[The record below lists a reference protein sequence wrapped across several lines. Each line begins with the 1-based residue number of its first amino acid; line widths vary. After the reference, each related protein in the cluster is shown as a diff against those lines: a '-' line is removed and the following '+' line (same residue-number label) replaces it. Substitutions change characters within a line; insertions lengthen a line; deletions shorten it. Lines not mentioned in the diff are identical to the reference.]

1 MAKVVII
8 GCGNVGMSYAYSLI
22 NQKTRVNELVLIDIN
37 KQKAEGEALDLMH
50 AQAIGPSKINVYA
63 GTYADCNN
71 ADIICITAGK
81 NQDVGETRMD
91 LIKKNT
97 EVFKSIINEV
107 KKTEFDGIFLIA
119 TNPLDVMTNIT
130 QKLSGFKKNKV
141 IGSGTL
147 LDSARLR
154 YLISEI
160 TGINPK
166 SIHGYVIGEHGDSEF
181 IPFDNMQIGLNKASD
196 YLSQNDMSR
205 LTYDVRNSAYD
216 IINKK
221 GNTCYGIGIC
231 LTKITNAILEDS
243 KKIFTVSCYNKE
255 YKIYIG
261 EPAILGKN
269 GVEKVL
275 DLNLSQNDKFK
286 FEDCVHAIN
295 GALSTIKKQL

>member
-8 GCGNVGMSYAYSLI
+8 GCGNVGMAYAYSLV
-22 NQKTRVNELVLIDIN
+22 NQKSRVSELVLVDIN
-37 KQKAEGEALDLMH
+37 KNKAEGEALDLMH
-50 AQAIGPSKINVYA
+50 AQAIGPCKVNVRA
-63 GTYADCNN
+63 GTYADCEN
-71 ADIICITAGK
+71 ASIVCITAGR
-81 NQDVGETRMD
+81 NQEVGETRMD

-97 EVFKSIINEV
+97 QVFKSILTEV
-107 KKTEFDGIFLIA
+107 NKTNFDGVFLIA

-130 QKLSGFKKNKV
+130 QKLSGFKKHKV

-181 IPFDNMQIGLNKASD
+181 IPFDNMQIGLNKASH
-196 YLSQNDMSR
+196 YLSENDMSR

-243 KKIFTVSCYNKE
+243 KKIFTVSCYNKD

-261 EPAILGKN
+261 EPAVLGKN

-286 FEDCVHAIN
+286 FEDCVNAIQHALN
-295 GALSTIKKQL
+295 SVKKDL